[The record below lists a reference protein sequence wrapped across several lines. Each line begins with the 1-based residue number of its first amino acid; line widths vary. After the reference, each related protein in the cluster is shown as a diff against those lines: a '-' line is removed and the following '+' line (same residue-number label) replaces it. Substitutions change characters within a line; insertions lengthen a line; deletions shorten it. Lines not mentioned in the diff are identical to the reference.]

1 MQLEDVVAAFQRF
14 DKDGNGKVC
23 FKEFVAFISQELR
36 LNLPKGDIGKVA
48 VPPSPSSHAWL

>member
-1 MQLEDVVAAFQRF
+1 MVAAFQRF